1 MGRRDDIYSN
11 DLEGAAYFESQVAE
25 LPDEHYEA
33 QEEADDPD
41 LEDEDE
47 EESYPVILQAAKPLV
62 G

>member
-47 EESYPVILQAAKPLV
+47 EES
-62 G
+62 

>member
-33 QEEADDPD
+33 QEEADDPE
-41 LEDEDE
+41 EDEDDDAD
-47 EESYPVILQAAKPLV
+47 QDR
-62 G
+62 